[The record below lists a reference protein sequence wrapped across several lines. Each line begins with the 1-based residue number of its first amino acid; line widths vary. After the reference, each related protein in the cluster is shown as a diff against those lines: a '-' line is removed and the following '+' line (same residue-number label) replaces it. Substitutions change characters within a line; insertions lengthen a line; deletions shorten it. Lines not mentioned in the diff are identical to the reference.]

1 MDITNILL
9 IIIIIAGAIIT
20 RFLVP
25 YLKVR
30 FSAEE
35 LNTIFALVKMAV
47 DAAEQIFGA
56 GKGKEKKQF
65 VIEYFKSKGY
75 TLDTNIISDE
85 LNAMIEAAV
94 YKLNSKEA
102 SSGGKEE
109 KVG

>member
-9 IIIIIAGAIIT
+9 IIIIVAGAIIT

-30 FSAEE
+30 FSTEE
-35 LNTIFALVKMAV
+35 LNTIFALVRMAV

-56 GKGKEKKQF
+56 GKGKEKKQY
-65 VIEYFKSKGY
+65 VIEYLNSKGL
-75 TLDTNIISDE
+75 TVDTNVVSDE

-94 YKLNSKEA
+94 YELTKE
-102 SSGGKEE
+102 KENKNE
-109 KVG
+109 